1 MNFLNL
7 KYNKMFPVSLIVCG
21 TIALLGI
28 VMQIVLGFSSSIVE
42 PISLSGLILN
52 LAIVEVVVNVLE
64 FIYLAIRFDF
74 STALSLVLKNILD
87 VLLICGVF
95 AITRLNVTQSFV
107 GAVVVG
113 IIINSV
119 CSMMILETEKN
130 LTSTESDWNEVVDKS
145 VFNNSKIVVL
155 LNAVVILLLVCL
167 TAPQILVSSLFV
179 IASII
184 SIVVTF
190 STTMFVLAPVWAFFR
205 KREVKLVRN
214 KKVKPVAEQQETNE
228 EPVAETET
236 VSEEQVEIK

>member
-7 KYNKMFPVSLIVCG
+7 KYNKMFPVSLVVCG
-21 TIALLGI
+21 AIALLGI
-28 VMQIVLGFSSSIVE
+28 VMQIVFGFSSSIVE

-74 STALSLVLKNILD
+74 ATAMSLVLKNILD
-87 VLLICGVF
+87 VLLICAVF

-119 CSMMILETEKN
+119 SSIMILETEKN
-130 LTSTESDWNEVVDKS
+130 LTNSETDWNDIVDKS
-145 VFNNSKIVVL
+145 VFSNSKIIVL
-155 LNAVVILLLVCL
+155 LNAVMILLLVCL
-167 TAPQILVSSLFV
+167 TAPQILVSSMFV

-190 STTMFVLAPVWAFFR
+190 STTMFILAPVWAFFR
-205 KREVKLVRN
+205 KKEIKLSRN
-214 KKVKPVAEQQETNE
+214 KKVKPVVQEQNE
-228 EPVAETET
+228 EAVTETET